1 MKNKDDVLPNYLG
14 AYIKGLRIGQ
24 GLRLKDVSERSKVSS
39 SYLNRIEN
47 GRRITPSI
55 AVMKRLADTYDISTL
70 ELLQMTLGVIDPE
83 IKDIRDLLLDGN
95 YNIKG
100 IEGSKEM
107 GILLCEIIECITSDE
122 WQHQDMSNVSYKKL
136 VEIIKDLN
144 KLL

>member
-14 AYIKGLRIGQ
+14 EYIKRLRIGQ
-24 GLRLKDVSERSKVSS
+24 GLRLKDVSKRSEVSP

-55 AVMKRLADTYDISTL
+55 AVMKRLADTYDVSTL
-70 ELLQMTLGVIDPE
+70 VLLKMTLGVIDPE

-100 IEGSKEM
+100 IAVSKEM
-107 GILLCEIIECITSDE
+107 RILLCEIVEYITSAE
-122 WQHQDMSNVSYKKL
+122 WQNENMSNVHYQKL
-136 VEIIKDLN
+136 AEIIKDLN

>member
-1 MKNKDDVLPNYLG
+1 MKNKDNVLPNYLG
-14 AYIKGLRIGQ
+14 EYIKGLRKGQ
-24 GLRLKDVSERSKVSS
+24 GLRLKDVSERSKVSP

-70 ELLQMTLGVIDPE
+70 ELLQMALGVIDPE

-100 IEGSKEM
+100 IAVSKEM
-107 GILLCEIIECITSDE
+107 RILLCEIVEYITSDE
-122 WQHQDMSNVSYKKL
+122 WQHQDMSNVRYQKL
-136 VEIIKDLN
+136 AAITNDLN